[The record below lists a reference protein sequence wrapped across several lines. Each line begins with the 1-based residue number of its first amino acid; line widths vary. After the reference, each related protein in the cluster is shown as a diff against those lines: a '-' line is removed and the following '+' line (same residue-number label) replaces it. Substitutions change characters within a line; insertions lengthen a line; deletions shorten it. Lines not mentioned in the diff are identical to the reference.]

1 VSALLALGTALV
13 LGFVHALEIDHMAA
27 VTAFVSR
34 GPALQRAAGFGARWG
49 LGHSL
54 AVLGAGAVLLATGLH
69 WSPGVGTIL
78 EGAVGVALVG
88 VGAWSLRAA
97 RNLHLHPP
105 AEHGDHAHLHL
116 HKGAPP
122 ERHHAHPNPEAEPP
136 SHPHPHDHTHQRAA
150 QGITAVGF
158 LHGLAGTSAVVAL
171 VPVTLLRPAGLGLAY
186 LVAFGVGVTAGMAL
200 FALIAAAA
208 MRQAAERSVRW
219 GKRVTGAAGVA
230 SIAVGA
236 WWLVEVALQG

>member
-1 VSALLALGTALV
+1 VTALLALGTALV
-13 LGFVHALEIDHMAA
+13 LGFVHALEIDHMVA

-34 GPALQRAAGFGARWG
+34 RPALLTAAGFGARWG

-54 AVLGAGAVLLATGLH
+54 AVLGAGTVLLATGLH
-69 WSPGVGTIL
+69 WSPRVGTLL

-105 AEHGDHAHLHL
+105 AEHGNHGHLHV
-116 HKGAPP
+116 HGRPAA
-122 ERHHAHPNPEAEPP
+122 AHTHG
-136 SHPHPHDHTHQRAA
+136 HPH
-150 QGITAVGF
+150 QGIIAVGL

-186 LVAFGVGVTAGMAL
+186 LAAFGVGVTGGMSL
-200 FALIAAAA
+200 FAVVAAAA

-219 GKRVTGAAGVA
+219 GRRVTGAAGLA
-230 SIAVGA
+230 SIGVGL
-236 WWLVEVALQG
+236 WWLGSVALGN

>member
-1 VSALLALGTALV
+1 MTALLALGTALV
-13 LGFVHALEIDHMAA
+13 LGFVHALEVDHMVA
-27 VTAFVSR
+27 VTAFVSHR
-34 GPALQRAAGFGARWG
+34 PALLRAAGFGARWG

-54 AVLGAGAVLLATGLH
+54 AVLVAGAVLLATGLH

-105 AEHGDHAHLHL
+105 AEHGHRD
-116 HKGAPP
+116 
-122 ERHHAHPNPEAEPP
+122 
-136 SHPHPHDHTHQRAA
+136 D
-150 QGITAVGF
+150 GITAVGF

-186 LVAFGVGVTAGMAL
+186 LVAFGAGVTGGMSL
-200 FALIAAAA
+200 FAVFAAAA
-208 MRQAAERSVRW
+208 MRQAAGRSVRW
-219 GKRVTGAAGVA
+219 GKRVTVAAGVA
-230 SIAVGA
+230 SMAVGV
-236 WWLVEVALQG
+236 WWIGGVALRG